1 MAPGQV
7 RHSGPGETAVGPL
20 SGGLSRAERVADVLA
35 AAGLKVRLQPDLRR
49 IEWEKVQ
56 VNAAINALS
65 GLLGCPNG
73 ALLENDFSQRLA
85 DCAAIEVGVVAEAA
99 GVPGEWSEEASK
111 ARWRTVAK
119 ATSAN
124 RSSTLEDL
132 LRGQKTEV
140 FAINGAVAR
149 VGDDLGVNTCVN
161 RVLAQLL
168 GAREEL

>member
-1 MAPGQV
+1 
-7 RHSGPGETAVGPL
+7 L
-20 SGGLSRAERVADVLA
+20 SGGLGRAEVVANILA
-35 AAGLKVRLQPDLRR
+35 EAGLKVRLEADLRR
-49 IEWEKVQ
+49 LEWEKVQ

-73 ALLENDFSQRLA
+73 ALLESDFSLTLG
-85 DCAAIEVGVVAEAA
+85 DCAAIEVGAVARAA
-99 GVPGEWSEEASK
+99 GVPGAWSEEASK
-111 ARWRTVAK
+111 ARWRAVAK
-119 ATSAN
+119 ATAAN

-161 RVLAQLL
+161 RVLAQIL